1 VLACRRVEKAEAIAN
16 EVRELGRDML
26 VNNAFATGKIK
37 PLMKADVAA
46 SWRTPFE
53 VVDRATLGPT
63 VLEYLARSLEAGLTA
78 TMVRDRL
85 ATYIERFGLA
95 AC

>member
-1 VLACRRVEKAEAIAN
+1 VLACRRVEKAETIAN
-16 EVRELGRDML
+16 EVRELYRHFGFELPPETVTAMGEHAKTHRKDRH
-26 VNNAFATGKIK
+26 GKH
-37 PLMKADVAA
+37 
-46 SWRTPFE
+46 E
-53 VVDRATLGPT
+53 YTL
-63 VLEYLARSLEAGLTA
+63 EMYGLTA

>member
-16 EVRELGRDML
+16 EVR
-26 VNNAFATGKIK
+26 
-37 PLMKADVAA
+37 
-46 SWRTPFE
+46 
-53 VVDRATLGPT
+53 
-63 VLEYLARSLEAGLTA
+63 
-78 TMVRDRL
+78 DRL